1 MANSEQAVDLS
12 SPHFKMPGYTGY
24 KASVGETYRKGPVMS
39 QLEVLQ
45 PGPDSF
51 IFTRTIAPPRPYA
64 TADIVARPQR
74 QPDNLWPNQ
83 QTTARLES
91 AKPAASCP
99 RLGDLRTDV
108 FLTGNQVDYK
118 APFAASA
125 QLRSPNRNEDLAQTT
140 ASMTEIYASAYN
152 RVGEA
157 RLRKIIQTMRE
168 RLTAK
173 MGNNND
179 NAFRFRRLF
188 QAFDTAKT
196 GKVHFEDFRNMSEQF
211 GMQLDDDS
219 LLAMLHVYDPEGTG
233 FLEYHDLVCH
243 LMDPDCWALY
253 VNDIDVSA
261 VKAEQDA
268 VVRQLQQLQ
277 TKFASAAGAL
287 GQVLQAFDTKASGLL
302 SASDMVAGC
311 ASVGMVLLD
320 KDLQRLAQCRV
331 LGCPEARG
339 QLVEATGGVRYRN
352 FVVMLGGGPECLAYR
367 PKTSS

>member
-118 APFAASA
+118 VRTQTQAEACQCTPHRKTHNSRSNLRYQPPATATTSAAWQQAELLGSQEELSVATCCAQVRGMFLRGMRWLA

-261 VKAEQDA
+261 VRAEQDA

-277 TKFASAAGAL
+277 TKFASAADAL
-287 GQVLQAFDTKASGLL
+287 GQVLQVSAQAAS
-302 SASDMVAGC
+302 
-311 ASVGMVLLD
+311 
-320 KDLQRLAQCRV
+320 QQ
-331 LGCPEARG
+331 
-339 QLVEATGGVRYRN
+339 
-352 FVVMLGGGPECLAYR
+352 
-367 PKTSS
+367 